1 MLLVLYL
8 NQFDAAGEIVS
19 LRSKLSLIDFASLS
33 SNAYVTAQMKTPVSN
48 LQLGN
53 LIINVLNKNRILPY
67 R

>member
-33 SNAYVTAQMKTPVSN
+33 SNANVTAQMKTPVSN